1 MGSILLDSAH
11 AFRDELRKNNGTQT
25 GIFAKLND
33 GILHQHVWER
43 PEDTYGSASRIWKNC
58 ETKQFLPL
66 YQAGAKFLD

>member
-1 MGSILLDSAH
+1 M
-11 AFRDELRKNNGTQT
+11 